1 MNDENAR
8 RRIVLTSLP
17 LTALFT
23 AAVLFFGL
31 RYAEIEPLVF
41 LAAALI
47 LIVSAA
53 VTGKLLKTYR
63 QPRWIL
69 FVWILPAVI
78 LLGYMIL
85 SMMMQYPANSKRI
98 SMNTTA
104 KQILTAA
111 NTALEDMQKAG
122 SPVPESPYIIQIG
135 DTPEPDSLAG
145 RIAYYFSDVT
155 KIKSYAL
162 ILQQTDDGVR
172 AAEACYSFDI
182 ALTPDTLTE
191 TPKEVQLDQL
201 GRLYRQKPL
210 VFRYTA
216 GQTLADSQP

>member
-1 MNDENAR
+1 MNEENAG
-8 RRIVLTSLP
+8 RRIVLCSLP
-17 LTALFT
+17 LTVLFT

-31 RYAEIEPLVF
+31 RYAESEPLVF

-47 LIVSAA
+47 LTVSA
-53 VTGKLLKTYR
+53 VITGKLLKTHQ

-78 LLGYMIL
+78 LSGYMML
-85 SMMMQYPANSKRI
+85 SAMMQYPANSKRE

-104 KQILTAA
+104 KQLLTAA
-111 NTALEDMQKAG
+111 NAALEDMQKAG
-122 SPVPESPYIIQIG
+122 SSVPESPYIIQG
-135 DTPEPDSLAG
+135 SDTPEPDSLAG

-182 ALTPDTLTE
+182 ALTPDTLIK
-191 TPKEVQLDQL
+191 TPEDVQLDQL

-216 GQTLADSQP
+216 GQTLADAKP

>member
-1 MNDENAR
+1 MNEEDAG

-23 AAVLFFGL
+23 AAV
-31 RYAEIEPLVF
+31 I
-41 LAAALI
+41 
-47 LIVSAA
+47 
-53 VTGKLLKTYR
+53 TGKLLKTHQ

-85 SMMMQYPANSKRI
+85 SAMMQYPANSKRF

-104 KQILTAA
+104 RQLLTAA
-111 NTALEDMQKAG
+111 NASLEDMQKTG
-122 SPVPESPYIIQIG
+122 SHVPESPYIIQIG
-135 DTPEPDSLAG
+135 DTPEPDSLAD
-145 RIAYYFSDVT
+145 RITYYFSDAA

-162 ILQQTDDGVR
+162 ILRRTDDGVR
-172 AAEACYSFDI
+172 AAEAFYSFDTD
-182 ALTPDTLTE
+182 LTPDTLTE
-191 TPKEVQLDQL
+191 TPEDVQLSQL

-210 VFRYTA
+210 IFRYTA
-216 GQTLADSQP
+216 AQALADSKP